1 DVCAVAD
8 RSPGGD
14 AAGGVSARL
23 VRDCGFGRADRGRVS
38 GDTPAGGRRGVIGL
52 AMLAAAGACALEARR
67 AWGRDRAI
75 NGRNRRSGFDRL
87 RSLAALGRRT
97 GRLVVWLPEP
107 PIERERLCERAGSPP
122 DIAAGT
128 LREARAGSTLLLA

>member
-1 DVCAVAD
+1 
-8 RSPGGD
+8 G
-14 AAGGVSARL
+14 
-23 VRDCGFGRADRGRVS
+23 
-38 GDTPAGGRRGVIGL
+38 
-52 AMLAAAGACALEARR
+52 AGACALEARR

-75 NGRNRRSGFDRL
+75 NGRTKRSGFDRL

-128 LREARAGSTLLLA
+128 LREARAGSTLLLAMIGLCGLALAGSAIALMAFAACAGFGWLYTPISGCGAPPPGGLSTSSAKRR